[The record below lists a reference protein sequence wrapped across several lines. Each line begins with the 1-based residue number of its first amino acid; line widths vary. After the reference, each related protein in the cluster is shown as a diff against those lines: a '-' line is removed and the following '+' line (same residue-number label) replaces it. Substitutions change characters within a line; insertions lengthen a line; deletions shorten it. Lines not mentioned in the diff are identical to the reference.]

1 MKDNPRNYRKV
12 LNELEDEMDHAEQD
26 FQDVKEDN
34 PDEELGEKQQRAE
47 QLMDEIHDQIEFLEE
62 QMERIDETD

>member
-12 LNELEDEMDHAEQD
+12 LNELEDEIDHAEED
-26 FQDVKEDN
+26 FQEVKEDA

-62 QMERIDETD
+62 QMKRIDETD